1 MIRVFYKHPNP
12 AGGYFDAEHSMPVN
26 DMAQFVLR
34 QRLGAGY
41 GIENVLITRTEP
53 IDTSY
58 ENGAE
63 EYYAK
68 YGTVGEF

>member
-1 MIRVFYKHPNP
+1 MIRVFYLHPRP
-12 AGGYFDAEHSMPVN
+12 EGGFYPQEQSIPVA

-34 QRLGAGY
+34 QRPGVGY
-41 GIENVLITRTEP
+41 GLEGVRVIRTEP

-58 ENGAE
+58 ENGAAD
-63 EYYAK
+63 YYSI